1 MIRIIKNNYCGLTIK
16 KVEVKWFLSTDFQ
29 SGYVSV
35 ISKSCIVE
43 QFSSTEE
50 VRSNN
55 WLYLDLL
62 VVLLQE
68 YKHHIRV
75 CVCVVLW
82 NFCQVSC
89 RSFQQQQQSSQSE
102 CDRRV
107 WAWPSVRGLMPKH
120 THRKHRLCHVF
131 KPWTKKWDESR
142 VVVTSSECKLQTE
155 TRMKW
160 FPATWE
166 AKQLERWQIPDQSAK
181 SRTRVYWLELGTF
194 LTPG

>member
-1 MIRIIKNNYCGLTIK
+1 M
-16 KVEVKWFLSTDFQ
+16 EVKWFLSTDFQ

-35 ISKSCIVE
+35 ISKAFIVKR
-43 QFSSTEE
+43 FSTTEE

-62 VVLLQE
+62 VVSLQE

-75 CVCVVLW
+75 CVW
-82 NFCQVSC
+82 SC
-89 RSFQQQQQSSQSE
+89 E
-102 CDRRV
+102 I
-107 WAWPSVRGLMPKH
+107 SVRFPAEASSSSSKAANQSVTDECERDHLYVDWCRN
-120 THRKHRLCHVF
+120 THRKHRPCHVF
-131 KPWTKKWDESR
+131 KPWTKKWEESR

-181 SRTRVYWLELGTF
+181 SRTRVYWSELGTF